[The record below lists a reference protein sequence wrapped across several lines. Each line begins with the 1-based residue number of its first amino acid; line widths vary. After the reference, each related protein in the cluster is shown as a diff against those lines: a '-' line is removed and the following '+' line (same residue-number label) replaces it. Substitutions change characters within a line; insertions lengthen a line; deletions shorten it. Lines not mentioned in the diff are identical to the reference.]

1 MSEKPADMMTVEFDG
16 DTLIA
21 IKVGDEIWV
30 VIKRVCE
37 ALRLDYSSQLSKLK
51 SCAWAGVAKFTIPSA
66 GGTQRANCIPL
77 KRLPMWLATIEL
89 NKVSPDIR
97 AKLERYQARAAEAL
111 YDHFFSRPKPTSR
124 SPLLADMLQP
134 WEATWRKEFME
145 LLCELKGEHFT
156 GRHPRWAAPINA
168 ELYRLICGADVYD
181 VMRAE
186 NPRPQR
192 GHNRHQQF
200 TPEAKQRFAL
210 HLRIAESHLAVA
222 TSLDNWLKTLRHLY
236 EQQALQLALPE
247 TDMRKRRSENDNDED

>member
-1 MSEKPADMMTVEFDG
+1 MIPIVAADG
-16 DTLIA
+16 KIR
-21 IKVGDEIWV
+21 
-30 VIKRVCE
+30 RV
-37 ALRLDYSSQLSKLK
+37 A
-51 SCAWAGVAKFTIPSA
+51 
-66 GGTQRANCIPL
+66 CIPL

-89 NKVSPDIR
+89 NKVSADTR
-97 AKLERYQARAAEAL
+97 AKLERYQVRAAEAL
-111 YDHFFSRPKPTSR
+111 YDHFFRRPKPAGR

-168 ELYRLICGADVYD
+168 ELYRLICGAEVYD

-222 TSLDNWLKTLRHLY
+222 TSLDNWIKTLRHLY
-236 EQQALQLALPE
+236 EDQALQLALPE